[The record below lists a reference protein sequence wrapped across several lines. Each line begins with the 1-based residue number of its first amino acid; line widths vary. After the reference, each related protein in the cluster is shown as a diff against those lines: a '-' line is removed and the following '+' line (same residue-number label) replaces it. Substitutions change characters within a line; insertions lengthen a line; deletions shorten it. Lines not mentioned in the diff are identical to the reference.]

1 QTMMETIIPRS
12 VEMTLQPRIGRPSY
26 FEALIRHGYTRFGVY
41 NRHYS
46 PLGYSDPLTEYNELL
61 QGVVLWPVA
70 GERQVQISGPDAEAF
85 TQLLTP
91 RKLKDMPVG
100 RCRYVLITAQDGGI
114 VNDPVCLKLAQDKF
128 WLSAADSDL
137 LLWARGVNAVRGF
150 NVKIED
156 PGVSVLQ
163 IQGPHSLTF
172 IEQLAGPRA
181 GAMRYFDFIETT
193 IADAPVIISRTG
205 WSNEWGYEVYI
216 KNASSGNEVFDFIV
230 EQGKSFDL
238 KLGTVSQVRRV
249 EGALL
254 SWGADFGLD
263 ETPFDV
269 GLGRLVSFEDGIEY
283 IGRDALQERASL
295 PTQRQLVGVMF
306 PGEPLPWSL
315 EPRELVDTNG
325 ECYAMVTSLV
335 HSPRL
340 NANIGFCLL
349 TPSQAESNRNVR
361 LRVEGNTVN
370 GQLCDLPFVPHRR
383 TTQDG

>member
-1 QTMMETIIPRS
+1 METNIPQS
-12 VEMTLQPRIGRPSY
+12 VEMTLQARIGRPSY
-26 FEALIRHGYTRFGVY
+26 FEALIRHGYKRFGVY

-61 QGVVLWPVA
+61 NGVVLWPVA

-100 RCRYVLITAQDGGI
+100 RCRYVLITTQDGGI
-114 VNDPVCLKLAQDKF
+114 VNDPVCLKLAQNKF

-150 NVKIED
+150 NVNIED

-163 IQGPHSLTF
+163 IQGPRSLTF

-181 GAMRYFDFIETT
+181 SAMRYFDFIETT

-216 KNASSGNEVFDFIV
+216 RDASSGNNVFDSIV
-230 EQGKSFDL
+230 EQGKSVDL
-238 KLGTVSQVRRV
+238 KLGTVSQIRRV

-254 SWGADFGLD
+254 SWGADFGLN

-269 GLGRLVSFEDGIEY
+269 GLGRLVSLDDGIEF
-283 IGRDALQERASL
+283 IGHEALKARADL
-295 PTQRQLVGVMF
+295 PPQRQLAGVMF

-315 EPRELVDTNG
+315 EPRYLIDADG
-325 ECYAMVTSLV
+325 KGYAAVTSLV

-349 TPSQAESNRNVR
+349 TPSQAQSSRNVR
-361 LRVEGNTVN
+361 LRVDGDTVN

-383 TTQDG
+383 TKQDG